1 MKASNI
7 IKFPDKSW
15 TQISHQYN
23 DLISQANHYIDD
35 KLGDK
40 SLAIELLFELVWGTT
55 DYLKF
60 EASNLLKTNTM
71 IKDHPIIKS
80 YLNQLLNLITVIEEI
95 SLINP
100 SLAGDRYVL
109 YYKDVIGTF
118 SYIGVDPLPFICDV
132 IISVNNLS
140 GIKYGSSLYINEFCN
155 FLTEIG
161 ILAYE
166 TTTVSIAQKILEL
179 GVKIIDKIGKYSS
192 FEVIKVYIALGI
204 IYENQKLFK
213 KAACAYKETFKVI
226 TELNNNFNDL
236 VIDQHIIHEIGIFG
250 YLSSILIPD
259 QELINDF
266 FEFRSKIFSPEEAAL
281 IGDLHANYMLG
292 LTDTTRIPYIGNQ
305 FDNYRSSIPSY
316 ILSGTSNRLFHLS
329 SVSYISDLTRII
341 RQSVDKPYGIVVF
354 EANSYKDIDI
364 QIGKD
369 HLPSKQIISKENGE
383 NIVDVLG
390 KQINVSSS
398 FCWTS
403 IFTKNTEAFIQ
414 YQKKTY
420 KRKLI
425 LNETPPT
432 IIKINITKEIEET
445 SKIKEGK
452 AVRFY
457 DELWYKKMSII
468 DIMKVISK
476 ISSDMFFFEEMDNF
490 AQVFK
495 KIGQK
500 QVHDLVKDLTGKES
514 IPLEGQAL
522 QLVILQRL
530 SELTE
535 NGDEA
540 LKILSSLVNK

>member
-1 MKASNI
+1 LKASNI

-15 TQISHQYN
+15 TQISNQYN
-23 DLISQANHYIDD
+23 DLISQVNHYIDD
-35 KLGDK
+35 RFGDK

-71 IKDHPIIKS
+71 IKDHPIIKR
-80 YLNQLLNLITVIEEI
+80 YLNQLLNLMTVIEEI

-118 SYIGVDPLPFICDV
+118 SYVGVDPLPFISDL

-140 GIKYGSSLYINEFCN
+140 GLKYGSALYIDEFCN

-166 TTTVSIAQKILEL
+166 TTTISIAQKILEL
-179 GVKIIDKIGKYSS
+179 GVKIIEKIGKYSS
-192 FEVIKVYIALGI
+192 IEVIKVYIALGI
-204 IYENQKLFK
+204 IYENQRLFK
-213 KAACAYKETFKVI
+213 KAACTYKETFRVI
-226 TELNNNFNDL
+226 TELNHNFNDL

-250 YLSSILIPD
+250 YLCSILIPD
-259 QELINDF
+259 QELINTF
-266 FEFRSKIFSPEEAAL
+266 FEFRSRNFSPEESTL
-281 IGDLHANYMLG
+281 IGDLHSNYMLG
-292 LTDTTRIPYIGNQ
+292 ITDTTRIPFLGNQ
-305 FDNYRSSIPSY
+305 FDNYTSSIPSY

-354 EANSYKDIDI
+354 EASSLKDIDI

-369 HLPSKQIISKENGE
+369 HLPSKQTISRENGE
-383 NIVDVLG
+383 NFVDVLG
-390 KQINVSSS
+390 KQINVFSP
-398 FCWTS
+398 FCWAS
-403 IFTKNTEAFIQ
+403 IFTKNTEAFIH

-420 KRKLI
+420 KRKII

-432 IIKINITKEIEET
+432 IITINITKEIEET

-468 DIMKVISK
+468 DIMQVISK
-476 ISSDMFFFEEMDNF
+476 ISSDMFFLEERDNF